1 MRILYFSI
9 LLLLSIASG
18 AQAPD
23 SVSARELQGHV
34 RVLASDSLRGRGN
47 GHSAQALAA
56 DYIATEFKRAGL
68 LPFPALQGFEVPF
81 VQQDGK
87 PVLVDTA
94 DAGSTHMHNVVG
106 MLKGKTRPGE
116 IVLVTAHYDHLGVEK
131 QRRGDSVLNGAND
144 NASGTAAVLA
154 LARYFAQR
162 GDNDRTLL
170 FCAFAGEELG
180 LLGSK
185 LLAEMIKP
193 EYVVAGFNIEMIGVA
208 QYGRNR
214 FALTGESYGNLAA
227 FVDRYTKPYGT
238 RRVREADPAK
248 HLFYRS
254 DNYPFAARGVPA
266 YSFMSSD
273 DDDPCYHRAC
283 DEAKRLD
290 YAHMQSVVRTLAAVV
305 LPVVQGVF
313 TPQRVDGRR
322 LEREAPDLKY

>member
-9 LLLLSIASG
+9 LLLLSITSG

-23 SVSARELQGHV
+23 SVSAGELQRHV
-34 RVLASDSLRGRGN
+34 QVLASDSLRGRGN
-47 GHSAQALAA
+47 GHGAQALAA
-56 DYIATEFKRAGL
+56 NYITNEFRKAGL
-68 LPFPALQGFEVPF
+68 QPFPDFGGFQLPFGG
-81 VQQDGK
+81 QDGA
-87 PVLVDTA
+87 PVAIDTA
-94 DAGSTHMHNVVG
+94 DARTVPMHNVIG
-106 MLKGKTRPGE
+106 MLRGKTRPRE
-116 IVLVTAHYDHLGVEK
+116 IVLVMAHYDHLGVVK

-208 QYGRNR
+208 QYGENR
-214 FALTGESYGNLAA
+214 FTLIGEEHGNLAA
-227 FVDRYTKPYGT
+227 FIDRYTKPLGT
-238 RRVREADPAK
+238 RRVAEASAEK
-248 HLFYRS
+248 YLFYRS
-254 DNYPFAARGVPA
+254 DNYPFAAKGIAA
-266 YSFMSSD
+266 YTFMSSD
-273 DDDPCYHRAC
+273 DDDPCYHLAC

-290 YAHMQSVVRTLAAVV
+290 YAHMQSVVRTIAAVL
-305 LPVVQGVF
+305 LPVVQGAF
-313 TPQRVDGRR
+313 TPQRLNGSRVRR
-322 LEREAPDLKY
+322 YAPAGSY